1 MVGGWVVIRQTYMAE
16 LFLGKLLQSAK
27 SEKQRNFVNLFSE
40 CFTRNSTLSFL
51 WLTRNATFRKN
62 EILLVFFI
70 KNIFINT
77 TSTFRKNEILIVYER
92 RTYKTI
98 LLFWKKFRRNDRY

>member
-1 MVGGWVVIRQTYMAE
+1 MVE

-27 SEKQRNFVNLFSE
+27 SEEQRNFVNLFLDWL
-40 CFTRNSTLSFL
+40 TRISTLCFL

-62 EILLVFFI
+62 EILIVFFI
-70 KNIFINT
+70 KNIFINA
-77 TSTFRKNEILIVYER
+77 TSTFRKKEILIVYER